1 MMVWCS
7 ITAAHFRCLH
17 TAYSSTIQPYSTET
31 LPSESLL
38 ATVEG
43 AKLRLGTCVMRQVS
57 TKKSVWTTLSSSQS
71 LQHIFAHGIH
81 RLNVYIY
88 IYLYTTRTYG
98 IIAL

>member
-1 MMVWCS
+1 MMVFCS

-57 TKKSVWTTLSSSQS
+57 TKKKCLDDVIILTVTTAY
-71 LQHIFAHGIH
+71 FCTW
-81 RLNVYIY
+81 N
-88 IYLYTTRTYG
+88 T
-98 IIAL
+98 